1 MLISKVLERENVK
14 MFFAN
19 WFRSE
24 LKMCHYKNHKN
35 TLEHWDWN
43 HLHDHHKH
51 DSFDLVFVVEK
62 SFHDSELILLPNRI
76 DQIDQPEKNPPLWHG
91 SKILGLLETS
101 LSWSPPPIRFEIA
114 LPPLDDSQEDHPRT
128 SRSIPYIPDQD
139 DESIPIHAFKYLKLY
154 LTYHTDSEI
163 FIMVE

>member
-1 MLISKVLERENVK
+1 MNIMLISKVLERENVK

-24 LKMCHYKNHKN
+24 LKMYHYKNHKN

-62 SFHDSELILLPNRI
+62 SFLDSELRLLPNRI
-76 DQIDQPEKNPPLWHG
+76 DQIDQPK
-91 SKILGLLETS
+91 KIHPCDMDQRYLGFLRRPWVGHLH
-101 LSWSPPPIRFEIA
+101 
-114 LPPLDDSQEDHPRT
+114 Q
-128 SRSIPYIPDQD
+128 
-139 DESIPIHAFKYLKLY
+139 
-154 LTYHTDSEI
+154 
-163 FIMVE
+163 

>member
-1 MLISKVLERENVK
+1 
-14 MFFAN
+14 
-19 WFRSE
+19 
-24 LKMCHYKNHKN
+24 MCHYKNHKI

-62 SFHDSELILLPNRI
+62 SFLDSELVLLQNRI
-76 DQIDQPEKNPPLWHG
+76 DQIDQTEKKSTLVTWIKDTSGSWDVPELV
-91 SKILGLLETS
+91 TS
-101 LSWSPPPIRFEIA
+101 TNKVRKPSFIPFEIA
-114 LPPLDDSQEDHPRT
+114 LPPLDESLEDHPRT
-128 SRSIPYIPDQD
+128 SRSIPYIPDQN
-139 DESIPIHAFKYLKLY
+139 DESIPIHTFKYLKLY